1 MNSDMTWDLDYC
13 IEPNYDRG
21 YWTTKSG
28 ERLNIREM
36 ETSHIK
42 NTINLLKKK
51 SQQIDEDEK
60 LWYGDYFDYKITEF
74 EKELKIRDV
83 YAKHFKEQQQ

>member
-1 MNSDMTWDLDYC
+1 MSDMTWDLDYC
-13 IEPNYDRG
+13 IEPVYDNG

-28 ERLNIREM
+28 ERLDIREM

-51 SQQIDEDEK
+51 SQQLDEDEK
-60 LWYGDYFDYKITEF
+60 LWYGDYFDFKITEF

-83 YAKHFKEQQQ
+83 YARHIMEDKNV